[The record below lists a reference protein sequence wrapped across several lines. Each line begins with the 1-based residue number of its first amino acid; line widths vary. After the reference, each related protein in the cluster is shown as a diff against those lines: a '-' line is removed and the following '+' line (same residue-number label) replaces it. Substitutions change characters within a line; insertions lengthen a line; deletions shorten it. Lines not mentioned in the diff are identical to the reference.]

1 VIELLIIEK
10 SDHDLFVQNLIE
22 NYQVEAFK
30 KRKVT
35 LITVLLSRL
44 MTSVWISTVPKYVV
58 IKELVAAG
66 GAIAPVLKD
75 APTGH
80 KTNGS
85 PLRERG
91 PRPTLPKEEGS
102 CTDYRSGSQK
112 GYTTFILC

>member
-1 VIELLIIEK
+1 MIELLIIEK

-75 APTGH
+75 APT
-80 KTNGS
+80 
-85 PLRERG
+85 
-91 PRPTLPKEEGS
+91 PRHTCS
-102 CTDYRSGSQK
+102 RQ
-112 GYTTFILC
+112 